1 MNIYLAYVQ
10 FKKKNDQ
17 SIQFPSSVNLV
28 LNKGN
33 FFLFQD
39 KKKSKSKGESKESSE
54 AATESSQDKQEKIE
68 GKVTEMKDLTG
79 L

>member
-10 FKKKNDQ
+10 FKTKTIKAFSSLALLILY
-17 SIQFPSSVNLV
+17 SI
-28 LNKGN
+28 KG

>member
-10 FKKKNDQ
+10 FKKKKNDQ

-33 FFLFQD
+33 FFCFRIR
-39 KKKSKSKGESKESSE
+39 KSQNPKEKVKNPLRLPQ
-54 AATESSQDKQEKIE
+54 SQVKINKRKL
-68 GKVTEMKDLTG
+68 KVRLQR
-79 L
+79 